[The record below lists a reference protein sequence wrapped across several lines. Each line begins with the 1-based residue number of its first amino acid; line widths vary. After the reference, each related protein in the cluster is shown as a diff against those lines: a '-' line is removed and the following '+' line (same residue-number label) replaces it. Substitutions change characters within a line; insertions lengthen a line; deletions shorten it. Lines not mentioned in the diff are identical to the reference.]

1 MTLESSNG
9 LGLGR
14 ALDALEQATP
24 MRVRGRVTELTGLV
38 IRGRVPGVRIGEVV
52 LLRAE
57 GQPVVRTEVAGF
69 RGDEVLLMPLGI
81 TAGIGPDSTL
91 HPTGEPLA
99 IRVGPELR
107 GRILDGLGEPMD
119 GLPLPSGL
127 RRWSI
132 QREAPDPFRRRPIDR
147 VLPLG
152 VRVIDGLLTVGRGQ
166 RVGLFAGSGV
176 GKSTL
181 MGQIARGSRAEINV
195 IALIGERGRELG
207 EFVADALGEEGLRR
221 SVVVCATSDQ
231 PALVRLN
238 AAYVATSIAEFF
250 REEGADVMFML
261 VSVTRLARAQREVGL
276 AVGEPPARQGYPPSV
291 FSMLPRLLERTG
303 NSERGTCTAIY
314 TCLVAGD
321 DMDEPIA
328 DEVRGILDGHFVLSR
343 ALAERNQWP
352 AMDVLASL
360 SRVMARIADE
370 SHRAAADRFRRV
382 LATYEKNR
390 DLIVLGAYA
399 YGSDQATDEAI
410 DRHEAMLGFLKQDSR
425 ERVELEETVG
435 ALQEVFG

>member
-1 MTLESSNG
+1 MSGALATPLPVERA
-9 LGLGR
+9 LR
-14 ALDALEQATP
+14 ALDGISTL
-24 MRVRGRVTELTGLV
+24 RIRGRVSELTGLV
-38 IRGRVPGVRIGEVV
+38 IRGRVPGVRVGEVV
-52 LLRAE
+52 MLEAQGRA
-57 GQPVVRTEVAGF
+57 PVRTEVVGF
-69 RGDEVLLMPLGI
+69 RGDDVMLMPLGAP
-81 TAGIGPDSTL
+81 AGIGPDSEL
-91 HPTGEPLA
+91 RPTGEPLA

-107 GRILDGLGEPMD
+107 GRVLDGLGAPMD
-119 GLPLPSGL
+119 GQPLPAGL
-127 RRWSI
+127 RRWSVH
-132 QREAPDPFRRRPIDR
+132 RECPDPFRRKR
-147 VLPLG
+147 VDQALPLG
-152 VRVIDGLLTVGRGQ
+152 VKVIDGLLTVGRGQ

-207 EFVADALGEEGLRR
+207 EFLEEALGVEGLRR

-238 AAYVATSIAEFF
+238 AAHVATSIAEYF

-261 VSVTRLARAQREVGL
+261 DSITRLARAQREVGL
-276 AVGEPPARQGYPPSV
+276 AIGEPPARQGYPPSV

-343 ALAERNQWP
+343 THAERNHWP
-352 AMDVLASL
+352 AIDVLASL
-360 SRVMARIADE
+360 SRVMNGVVGPE
-370 SHRAAADRFRRV
+370 HRTAAERFRRV

-390 DLIVLGAYA
+390 DLILLGAYP
-399 YGSDQATDEAI
+399 YGSDPATDEAI
-410 DRHEAMLGFLKQDSR
+410 DCHEAMVEFARQDSR
-425 ERVELEETVG
+425 GSVPFEQMLESLKG
-435 ALQEVFG
+435 LFP

>member
-1 MTLESSNG
+1 
-9 LGLGR
+9 
-14 ALDALEQATP
+14 
-24 MRVRGRVTELTGLV
+24 
-38 IRGRVPGVRIGEVV
+38 
-52 LLRAE
+52 
-57 GQPVVRTEVAGF
+57 
-69 RGDEVLLMPLGI
+69 
-81 TAGIGPDSTL
+81 
-91 HPTGEPLA
+91 
-99 IRVGPELR
+99 
-107 GRILDGLGEPMD
+107 MD

-261 VSVTRLARAQREVGL
+261 DSVTRLARAQREVGL

-370 SHRAAADRFRRV
+370 FHRAAADRFRRV

-425 ERVELEETVG
+425 ERVELDETVG